1 MLGYRD
7 KIRALRLNREGFTLL
22 ELLVALAIGVILIVA
37 SGSIIKSSTSF
48 MAREGGL
55 LQRDFREVSVLEFWR
70 EQVFAVRTRYSAIDT
85 GNPAVTMEDSASYSF
100 VGAERELTFVTPV
113 SLDIRNKGLVDV
125 HYSIEEENDKA
136 YRLTYKEGKHTTSP
150 RTEKTTPDGLVLLE
164 GYDYIRFEYLKELEE
179 KKNVWESEWA
189 EEQNAPRALRLVLVN
204 GEEQT
209 TLIAPIAATYFSS
222 YSGQ

>member
-1 MLGYRD
+1 
-7 KIRALRLNREGFTLL
+7 
-22 ELLVALAIGVILIVA
+22 LI
-37 SGSIIKSSTSF
+37 
-48 MAREGGL
+48 
-55 LQRDFREVSVLEFWR
+55 
-70 EQVFAVRTRYSAIDT
+70 
-85 GNPAVTMEDSASYSF
+85 
-100 VGAERELTFVTPV
+100 
-113 SLDIRNKGLVDV
+113 
-125 HYSIEEENDKA
+125 
-136 YRLTYKEGKHTTSP
+136 
-150 RTEKTTPDGLVLLE
+150 LLE